1 MLIKNTNI
9 DAKNSNKHKDKFE
22 QNLASVMQ
30 YNIELPLKKESSE
43 FINNFIP
50 KVALMY
56 SPNKSKNLS
65 SDNRRIDTSNI
76 YSLNRI
82 ANSETVEGG
91 ASLTYGTI
99 FNKTNKET
107 NQDILNFE
115 VSSILRIEE
124 NLDLPTSSTIGKK
137 TSDMFGN
144 LEVYPNENLALKYNF
159 SIDNNFDK
167 TNYDSISTKFI
178 INKFVTSFEYSDEKN
193 NLTNESF
200 TSNSSSFEIDKNN
213 SINFNARRNNEKSA
227 TEFYNLIYNYKNDCL
242 VASIKF
248 NKEFYKDSDLKPEK
262 EILFTLSLIPFG
274 GATTAN

>member
-1 MLIKNTNI
+1 
-9 DAKNSNKHKDKFE
+9 
-22 QNLASVMQ
+22 
-30 YNIELPLKKESSE
+30 
-43 FINNFIP
+43 
-50 KVALMY
+50 MY

-65 SDNRRIDTSNI
+65 SDNRRMDTSNI

-82 ANSETVEGG
+82 ANNETVEGG

-99 FNKTNKET
+99 FNKINKET
-107 NQDILNFE
+107 NQDTLNFE
-115 VSSILRIEE
+115 IASLLRINE
-124 NLDLPTSSTIGKK
+124 NPDLSTSSTIGKK
-137 TSDMFGN
+137 MSDIFGN
-144 LEVYPNENLALKYNF
+144 IELYPNENLSLKYNF

-167 TNYDSISTKFI
+167 TNYDSISTKFK

-193 NLTNESF
+193 NLINESF

-262 EILFTLSLIPFG
+262 EIFFTLSLIPFG
-274 GATTAN
+274 GVTTEN